1 MMRDIYLIVVM
12 VAFALALLILSGCSV
27 KYVMDDCKELGAGIY
42 ECSEHV
48 KNKWKW
54 GL

>member
-1 MMRDIYLIVVM
+1 MMRDIYLIVAM

-42 ECSEHV
+42 ECEEHI
-48 KNKWKW
+48 KTKMGW
-54 GL
+54 